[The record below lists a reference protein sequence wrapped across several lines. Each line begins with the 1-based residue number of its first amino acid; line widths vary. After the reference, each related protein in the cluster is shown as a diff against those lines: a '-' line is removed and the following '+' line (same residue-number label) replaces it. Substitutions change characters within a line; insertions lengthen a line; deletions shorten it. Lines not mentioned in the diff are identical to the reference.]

1 LLNEAAARQRC
12 FKLPSILNNS
22 IITSMMR
29 YWSNPMNN
37 SQQQRYNYL
46 YEQHLIN
53 LSLQGKRP
61 STIDGYSRAV
71 RRIAAF
77 FDKSPDDLCIDELK
91 QYFNSLIQTH
101 SWSTVKIDR
110 NGLQFFY
117 RYTLN
122 KQWEWLSIVK
132 PPQIKRISDI
142 ITPTQVS
149 DVINQTKQLR
159 YQVFFMTLYSM
170 GLRLSEGLN
179 LTIHDI
185 DKSTMLVHVR
195 DGKGGRDPMVPIP
208 EFTLLALRNYWKTH
222 RHERLIFP
230 GSHSKTNTPMDKGS
244 VQKALKRVLQDCRIK
259 KYISPHSLRHCFATH
274 LLEQGLDLRSLQQL
288 LGHASLNT
296 TARYTQL
303 TKVKQRDMSRAVN
316 QLTDK
321 LTITWSVK

>member
-1 LLNEAAARQRC
+1 MN
-12 FKLPSILNNS
+12 
-22 IITSMMR
+22 TS
-29 YWSNPMNN
+29 
-37 SQQQRYNYL
+37 QEQHYNFL

-53 LSLQGKRP
+53 LRLQGKRP
-61 STIDGYSRAV
+61 STIDAYARAV
-71 RRIAAF
+71 RRITAF
-77 FDKSPDDLCIDELK
+77 FDKSPDTLTTPDLKL
-91 QYFNSLIQTH
+91 YFNNLIQTH
-101 SWSTVKIDR
+101 SWSTIKLDR

-122 KQWEWLSIVK
+122 KQWEWLAIVK
-132 PPQIKRISDI
+132 PPQVKSIPDML
-142 ITPTQVS
+142 TPKQVS

-170 GLRLSEGLN
+170 GLRLSECLN

-195 DGKGGRDPMVPIP
+195 DGKGGKDRMVPLP
-208 EFTLLALRNYWKTH
+208 ELTLLALRDYWKTH

-230 GSHSKTNTPMDKGS
+230 GTHTKTNTPMDKGS
-244 VQKALKRVLQDCRIK
+244 VQKALKRVLQDCHITK
-259 KYISPHSLRHCFATH
+259 LISPHSLRHCYATH
-274 LLEQGLDLRSLQQL
+274 LLEQGLDLRSLQHL

>member
-1 LLNEAAARQRC
+1 
-12 FKLPSILNNS
+12 
-22 IITSMMR
+22 MMH
-29 YWSNPMNN
+29 YWSQTMNS
-37 SQQQRYNYL
+37 SQEQRYNYL

-61 STIDGYSRAV
+61 STIDAYSRAV
-71 RRIAAF
+71 RRITQY
-77 FDKSPDDLCIDELK
+77 FDQVPDTLTTADLK

-101 SWSTVKIDR
+101 SWSTIKLDR

-117 RYTLN
+117 RYTLD

-132 PPQIKRISDI
+132 PPQVKRIPDI
-142 ITPTQVS
+142 LTPTQVCQ
-149 DVINQTKQLR
+149 VINQTKQLR

-185 DKSTMLVHVR
+185 DKSTMLIHVR
-195 DGKGGRDPMVPIP
+195 NGKGGKDRMVPLP
-208 EFTLLALRNYWKTH
+208 ELTLLALRCYWKTH
-222 RHERLIFP
+222 RHPRLLFP
-230 GSHSKTNTPMDKGS
+230 GAHTKTATPMDKGS
-244 VQKALKRVLQDCRIK
+244 VQKALKRVLVDVKIK
-259 KYISPHSLRHCFATH
+259 KLISPHSLRHCYATH

-321 LTITWSVK
+321 LNITWSVT